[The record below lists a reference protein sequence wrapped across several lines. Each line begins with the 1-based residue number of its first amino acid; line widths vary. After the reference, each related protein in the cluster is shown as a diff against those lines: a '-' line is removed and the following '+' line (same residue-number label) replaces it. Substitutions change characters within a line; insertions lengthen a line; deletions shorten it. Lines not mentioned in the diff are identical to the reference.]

1 MRVPIPEDHG
11 GRAAY
16 LAERA
21 TTLRDI
27 QCRSTLTR
35 TTRARCETRSVL
47 RHQPLGVTSA
57 ARAECAGPVRQMTIS
72 VVGAHGGAGT
82 STVAR
87 LLNATD
93 SGRLWPD
100 PGQPGCS
107 PRVVLT
113 ARTNAVGLMA
123 ASQALAGYFA
133 SSHPEGPYLA
143 GFVLVP
149 DAPGRVPRELNRRIA
164 ILASATM
171 VYRLPWVRSWRL
183 CETTPDQV
191 MAARLAPGLLQFV
204 EQAAVAAVPAPR
216 ESSHA
221 SRGGNDDAHVSAFR
235 P

>member
-1 MRVPIPEDHG
+1 MRVPIPEDHS

-21 TTLRDI
+21 ATLRDVR
-27 QCRSTLTR
+27 CRNALTR
-35 TTRARCETRSVL
+35 TSRFGCDNRAAL
-47 RHQPLGVTSA
+47 RHQPPG
-57 ARAECAGPVRQMTIS
+57 ARPAVQADLVRQMEIG

-93 SGRLWPD
+93 SGRFWPE
-100 PGQPGCS
+100 PGESGS
-107 PRVVLT
+107 SMRVVLT

-123 ASQALAGYFA
+123 ASQALAGYCA
-133 SSHPEGPYLA
+133 SSHSEGPYLA

-149 DAPGRVPRELNRRIA
+149 DAPRRLPKELNRRIA

-183 CETTPDQV
+183 CETTPDQET
-191 MAARLAPGLLQFV
+191 AARLAPGLLRFA
-204 EQAAVAAVPAPR
+204 EEAALAAVPAPR
-216 ESSHA
+216 EP
-221 SRGGNDDAHVSAFR
+221 SACNQR
-235 P
+235 RE